1 MNPMYSNAL
10 SGLAS
15 GMASGGGAPM
25 GGGMPMEGMPG
36 HESEGEGGSMVP
48 CPLCQGAGMISEDM
62 LFGAGASGS
71 MLPPRLAARG
81 GGMPMGGAPM
91 GGAMQMPPSSS
102 PSPFPMS

>member
-15 GMASGGGAPM
+15 GMASGGGMP
-25 GGGMPMEGMPG
+25 GGM
-36 HESEGEGGSMVP
+36 GEGGESEMMP
-48 CPLCQGAGMISEDM
+48 CPLCQGTGMVSEDM
-62 LFGAGASGS
+62 MEGGS

-81 GGMPMGGAPM
+81 GGMPGGMDM

-102 PSPFPMS
+102 PSPFPR

>member
-25 GGGMPMEGMPG
+25 GGGMPGGMG
-36 HESEGEGGSMVP
+36 EGEGEMVP
-48 CPLCQGAGMISEDM
+48 CPMCQGVGMVPADM
-62 LFGAGASGS
+62 
-71 MLPPRLAARG
+71 
-81 GGMPMGGAPM
+81 MG

-102 PSPFPMS
+102 PSAFPR

>member
-1 MNPMYSNAL
+1 MYSNAL

-25 GGGMPMEGMPG
+25 GGDMAMGGM
-36 HESEGEGGSMVP
+36 GEMGEAEMVP
-48 CPLCQGAGMISEDM
+48 CPMCQGVGMVPADM
-62 LFGAGASGS
+62 MGGGA

-81 GGMPMGGAPM
+81 GGMDM
-91 GGAMQMPPSSS
+91 GGAMQMPPSSN

>member
-1 MNPMYSNAL
+1 MYSNAL

-15 GMASGGGAPM
+15 GMAGGGGAPM
-25 GGGMPMEGMPG
+25 GGDMAMGGMG
-36 HESEGEGGSMVP
+36 ESEMVP
-48 CPLCQGAGMISEDM
+48 CPLCQGTGMIPADM
-62 LFGAGASGS
+62 MGGEP

-81 GGMPMGGAPM
+81 GGMPMGGDM

>member
-15 GMASGGGAPM
+15 GMADGGGAPM
-25 GGGMPMEGMPG
+25 GGDMAMGGMGEA
-36 HESEGEGGSMVP
+36 EGEMVP
-48 CPLCQGAGMISEDM
+48 CPLCQGSGMVPADM
-62 LFGAGASGS
+62 MGGGA

-81 GGMPMGGAPM
+81 GGMDM
-91 GGAMQMPPSSS
+91 GGAMQMPPSSN